1 MKNKVNAQ
9 MGYLELSLA
18 QIFLAIHIVLA
29 KMLASTYSILSL
41 LMIKFLTGSIILI
54 IYIALTRLAEL
65 RQQLKKLN
73 PKEWTLLCLQSLCGG
88 GLFNIL
94 NLYGLKYTTAIATS
108 IINSTLPAFVAFFSF
123 LILKENL
130 TKAKIAAIS
139 LSVIGILLLNFKTS
153 NLSIDFTEAR
163 GIFFAFLAIIPAAFF
178 IILAKMTEKLLD
190 PFSLAALINVLNVV
204 FFLPLTSRNDWHVF
218 FAAPIKVWLEIIF
231 YGISGSVLFFVFWY
245 RGLRYTA
252 INTAALFIGIMPIFA
267 SVLAYTFLS
276 ENFSR
281 FDAIGM
287 FCVILAIFIGTSH
300 SSRPFLSTKNP
311 IPTKSQNAPA
321 KRGA

>member
-1 MKNKVNAQ
+1 MRNKAHTQ

-29 KMLASTYSILSL
+29 KMLANTYPILSL

-54 IYIALTRLAEL
+54 IYIVLTRLPEL

-73 PKEWTLLCLQSLCGG
+73 PKEWTLLCLQALCGG
-88 GLFNIL
+88 FLFNIL

-108 IINSTLPAFVAFFSF
+108 IINSTLPAFVTFFSF

-130 TKAKIAAIS
+130 TKSKIVAIS
-139 LSVIGILLLNFKTS
+139 LSVIGILLLNFKNS
-153 NLSIDFTEAR
+153 NLSIEHTEAQ

-190 PFSLAALINVLNVV
+190 PFSLTALINVLNVI
-204 FFLPLTSRNDWHVF
+204 FFLPLTFSIDWHMF
-218 FAAPIKVWLEIIF
+218 FAASIKDWFEIIF

-267 SVLAYTFLS
+267 SILAYGFLS

-287 FCVILAIFIGTSH
+287 FCVILAIFIGTPH
-300 SSRPFLSTKNP
+300 SSSPFLSNKNP
-311 IPTKSQNAPA
+311 ISTKS
-321 KRGA
+321 